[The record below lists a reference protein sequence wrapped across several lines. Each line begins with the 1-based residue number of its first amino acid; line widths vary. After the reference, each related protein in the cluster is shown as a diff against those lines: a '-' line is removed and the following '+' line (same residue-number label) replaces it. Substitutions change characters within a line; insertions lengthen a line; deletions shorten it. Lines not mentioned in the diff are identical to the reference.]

1 MLSVKRDSDV
11 IETDQTE
18 DNSIN
23 TSLILSGLKYIGN
36 RTMDLEGSVTKILE
50 ETEKVLGKE
59 KLYLSSHTANQ

>member
-11 IETDQTE
+11 METDQKE

-23 TSLILSGLKYIGN
+23 TLLILSSWKYIGN

-59 KLYLSSHTANQ
+59 KS

>member
-11 IETDQTE
+11 METDQTE

-23 TSLILSGLKYIGN
+23 TLLILSGWKYIGN

-50 ETEKVLGKE
+50 ETQKVLGKE
-59 KLYLSSHTANQ
+59 KS

>member
-1 MLSVKRDSDV
+1 M
-11 IETDQTE
+11 ETDQKE

-23 TSLILSGLKYIGN
+23 TLLILSSWKYIGN

-59 KLYLSSHTANQ
+59 KS

>member
-11 IETDQTE
+11 METDQTE

-59 KLYLSSHTANQ
+59 KL